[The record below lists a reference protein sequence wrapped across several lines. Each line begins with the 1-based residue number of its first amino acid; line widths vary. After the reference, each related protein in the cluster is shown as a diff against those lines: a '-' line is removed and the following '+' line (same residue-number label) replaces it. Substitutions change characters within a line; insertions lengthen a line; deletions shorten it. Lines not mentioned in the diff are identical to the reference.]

1 MPSAAYCPHGA
12 SLYNAAFVAVQ
23 LRHRHHTTMAAF
35 TVYCDSEAD
44 ATAVQSESPPSQS
57 SVPPTPVRS
66 NNPARPRKRV
76 VIASYSAKE
85 NIHPRTGKR
94 CVPGHKDD
102 GVKRRAPSARGSAV
116 GRPAILTVRTV
127 DPNANAVK
135 RMKLDGGN
143 SKGGKG
149 NGKAKAKASRLP
161 RLSEEFVPS
170 QLDIDIGAAYDAAF
184 TLDLEV
190 DLASLLSAVSL
201 QEERKAFVKS
211 TSSNPEVRD
220 YVFGA
225 PSNMNTNASRLA
237 ASTSTSSLPKAFSTP
252 ERQYIYSAF
261 TFKTPSPLG
270 LGLGLGLGLDSTGL
284 QSSPTPA
291 PLSKIAGKPED
302 GNMARFN
309 F

>member
-1 MPSAAYCPHGA
+1 
-12 SLYNAAFVAVQ
+12 
-23 LRHRHHTTMAAF
+23 MAAF

-44 ATAVQSESPPSQS
+44 ASATPPSS
-57 SVPPTPVRS
+57 RFSMPVMPPAPVRRVGRS
-66 NNPARPRKRV
+66 TAAPRKRV

-102 GVKRRAPSARGSAV
+102 GVKRRAPIASASGSTVA
-116 GRPAILTVRTV
+116 PTILAVRTV
-127 DPNANAVK
+127 DPNAITNAVK
-135 RMKLDGGN
+135 RMKLDARN

-149 NGKAKAKASRLP
+149 NGKAKKMKASRLP

-184 TLDLEV
+184 NLDLEV
-190 DLASLLSAVSL
+190 DLTSLLSAVSL
-201 QEERKAFVKS
+201 QEDSERKAFVKS

-225 PSNMNTNASRLA
+225 PSHMNTNASRLA
-237 ASTSTSSLPKAFSTP
+237 TSSSSLPKAFSTP

-270 LGLGLGLGLDSTGL
+270 LGLDSTGL
-284 QSSPTPA
+284 QSQSSPTPA
-291 PLSKIAGKPED
+291 APLSKLKD
-302 GNMARFN
+302 GNMLRFN

>member
-1 MPSAAYCPHGA
+1 
-12 SLYNAAFVAVQ
+12 
-23 LRHRHHTTMAAF
+23 MAAF
-35 TVYCDSEAD
+35 TVYCDSETD
-44 ATAVQSESPPSQS
+44 ATAVQSESLPSQS
-57 SVPPTPVRS
+57 SVPPTPRS
-66 NNPARPRKRV
+66 NNPARPRIRV

-94 CVPGHKDD
+94 CVPGHKD
-102 GVKRRAPSARGSAV
+102 A
-116 GRPAILTVRTV
+116 VRTV

-149 NGKAKAKASRLP
+149 NGKAKAKMKASRLP

-170 QLDIDIGAAYDAAF
+170 QLDIDIGAAYS
-184 TLDLEV
+184 LDLEV

-225 PSNMNTNASRLA
+225 PSNINTNASRLA
-237 ASTSTSSLPKAFSTP
+237 TSTSSLPKAFSTP

-270 LGLGLGLGLDSTGL
+270 LGLKSTGL

-291 PLSKIAGKPED
+291 SLSKISGKPED
-302 GNMARFN
+302 GDLARFN